1 MVGSSGK
8 VGSAYEEFEDNDG
21 GVLVNVSENSGAD
34 SPGCE
39 TVAVPRLCVFA
50 GPCYPCPLVVD
61 VSCACGKTKVTVPC
75 GAEKST
81 HPPRCRQPCR

>member
-1 MVGSSGK
+1 MK
-8 VGSAYEEFEDNDG
+8 
-21 GVLVNVSENSGAD
+21 
-34 SPGCE
+34 SPY
-39 TVAVPRLCVFA
+39 VCVCVIVV

-81 HPPRCRQPCR
+81 RPPRCRQPCRSVRRQYGSFLLTF